1 MSSTPRSNWLRRP
14 PVSPMHH
21 KVLHGALQSKAPC
34 RQSRP
39 LWHEGADGAPRSM
52 PVPLQRLR
60 EARRWRLC
68 CGGRAP
74 VGKEWSQR
82 DEIPQ
87 QLQGVQRQLLCGLDG
102 PVGCRCGER
111 GQRQDPSPSLGL
123 WRMVHRV
130 GLDHDR
136 QVRLSTPRTL
146 APANDALSVSPGAT
160 SEGMPIS
167 PSSPTSHDEGCTL
180 RRASYGQDGVQEG
193 MTSGVPLRLRAVEA
207 VESEPQHS

>member
-21 KVLHGALQSKAPC
+21 KVLCSVLLCKAPC
-34 RQSRP
+34 RQSRSP
-39 LWHEGADGAPRSM
+39 RHEGADGAPRST

-60 EARRWRLC
+60 GPDAGDCAAAGVRPWARN
-68 CGGRAP
+68 G
-74 VGKEWSQR
+74 VQR

-102 PVGCRCGER
+102 PVGCRCGQR

-180 RRASYGQDGVQEG
+180 RRASYVQDGVQEG